1 MRRSAIL
8 SALLFAGLGGLTLG
22 GCFGAVQNLRSYY
35 VLAGDPA
42 TKAEVATIKGSVRV
56 RNMDADAVYE
66 KFQIVVRR
74 NPYEL
79 RYSDLHVWAV
89 KPNQMI
95 SDIIAKTLADSGTF
109 EDVQRA
115 LGDTRPDFTLGGELN
130 AMEIYDSDDI
140 WYAHLAISLRL
151 TRFDD
156 GAQVWS
162 MTYDQRKL
170 VESKSHAHAVR
181 ALSELLSACV
191 RQAVVE
197 MTDLKLTAA
206 PKASS
211 RGSAAPRERARDRAD
226 ELREKAGE
234 KAGEKPGE
242 ELPQPIY
249 VPEKP

>member
-1 MRRSAIL
+1 MRRSAL
-8 SALLFAGLGGLTLG
+8 SVALLVGGLSLG

-42 TKAEVATIKGSVRV
+42 TKAEEATIKGSVRV

-130 AMEIYDSDDI
+130 AMEIYDSDDL
-140 WYAHLAISLRL
+140 WYAHLALSLRL

-156 GAQVWS
+156 GAQLWS

-197 MTDLKLTAA
+197 MTDLKLTGA
-206 PKASS
+206 PKAKDT
-211 RGSAAPRERARDRAD
+211 GDNGAAESLERERARDRAG
-226 ELREKAGE
+226 EVREKARE
-234 KAGEKPGE
+234 KHEE